1 MKPKSLDSSR
11 RRRIELKKR
20 SKKKKKENV
29 PRWEAIT
36 NLMKN
41 KNQLHKNKY
50 KKTQNQI
57 KKIQQPPN
65 RRMQNLTLRRQVN
78 KLKPSNSTRN
88 S

>member
-57 KKIQQPPN
+57 KKILQPPN
-65 RRMQNLTLRRQVN
+65 RRMQNLTLKRQVN

>member
-1 MKPKSLDSSR
+1 MKPKSLDLSR

-29 PRWEAIT
+29 PRWEVIT

-50 KKTQNQI
+50 KKTQNLI
-57 KKIQQPPN
+57 KKILQPPN
-65 RRMQNLTLRRQVN
+65 RRMQNLTLKRQVN